1 MPLRQRLS
9 GWVVLRQDA
18 RLPRDLAEAEG
29 GSLCLHGGLQNLRRL
44 RQGVQGRR
52 LHRCLQRS
60 LPGRD
65 QENQEENQ
73 TLMGKLAASKTL
85 VHTARITLSTV
96 ADAVFGQ
103 VNPATLD
110 KRLAAWA
117 QNMLDE
123 ARISITVRGRE
134 HLGDGHET
142 FILMSNHQSH
152 YDIPVL
158 YRAIP
163 RRIRM
168 VAKAELFQ
176 IPLFGQ
182 AMKAAGFVKVNRENR
197 QQAFQSLRDSTAMLE
212 HGTLL
217 WIAPEGTRSVT
228 GKLGPFKSGGFH
240 MALESGHRI
249 VPIAI
254 DGTRRVLQSG
264 TIDLHRGHHVNVT
277 ILPPIDPKEF
287 GPTRRK
293 ELTETVRR
301 AIASALPPESV

>member
-1 MPLRQRLS
+1 
-9 GWVVLRQDA
+9 
-18 RLPRDLAEAEG
+18 
-29 GSLCLHGGLQNLRRL
+29 
-44 RQGVQGRR
+44 
-52 LHRCLQRS
+52 
-60 LPGRD
+60 
-65 QENQEENQ
+65 
-73 TLMGKLAASKTL
+73 MGKLAASKTI
-85 VHTARITLSTV
+85 VHTARITLPTV
-96 ADAVFGQ
+96 ADAVLGRID
-103 VNPATLD
+103 PTTLD

-117 QNMLDE
+117 QNMIDE
-123 ARISITVRGRE
+123 ARISLTVRGRE

-168 VAKAELFQ
+168 VAKAELFR

-197 QQAFQSLRDSTAMLE
+197 EQAVQSLRESMAMLE

-264 TIDLHRGHHVNVT
+264 TIDLNRGHHVSVT
-277 ILPPIDPKEF
+277 ILPPIDPKDF
-287 GPTRRK
+287 GPSRRR
-293 ELTETVRR
+293 ELTEAVRQ
-301 AIASALPPESV
+301 AIAAELPPESL

>member
-1 MPLRQRLS
+1 VQR
-9 GWVVLRQDA
+9 A
-18 RLPRDLAEAEG
+18 LPRCREEEK
-29 GSLCLHGGLQNLRRL
+29 
-44 RQGVQGRR
+44 
-52 LHRCLQRS
+52 
-60 LPGRD
+60 
-65 QENQEENQ
+65 ENQA
-73 TLMGKLAASKTL
+73 LMGKIAASKTL
-85 VHTARITLSTV
+85 VHTARITVPTV
-96 ADAVFGQ
+96 VDAALGRID
-103 VNPATLD
+103 PDTLD
-110 KRLAAWA
+110 KRLSSWA
-117 QNMLDE
+117 RDMINE

-168 VAKAELFQ
+168 VAKAELFR

-182 AMKAAGFVKVNRENR
+182 ALNAAGFVKVNRGDRE
-197 QQAFQSLRDSTAMLE
+197 QAVQSLRKSTEMLE

-240 MALESGHRI
+240 MALDSGHRI

-264 TIDLHRGHHVNVT
+264 TIDLHRGHHVSVT
-277 ILPPIDPKEF
+277 IMPPIDPKEF
-287 GPTRRK
+287 GPSRRK
-293 ELTETVRR
+293 ELTEAVRR
-301 AIASALPPESV
+301 AIASALPAESV